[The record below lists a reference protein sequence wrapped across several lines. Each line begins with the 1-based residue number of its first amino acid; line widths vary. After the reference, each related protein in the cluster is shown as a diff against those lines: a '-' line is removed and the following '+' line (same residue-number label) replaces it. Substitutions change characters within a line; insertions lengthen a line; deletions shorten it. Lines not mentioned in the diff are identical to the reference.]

1 VFAFR
6 QGRNARVIPFQRY
19 TGDNTMIVADHVAEA
34 ILRYNVDKVFIDGVG
49 VGGGVVDRLVQMG
62 YSNVI
67 ITVLSSPKR
76 ATSTPISNGSLL
88 LYSLSNTLA

>member
-34 ILRYNVDKVFIDGVG
+34 IVRYNVDKVFIDGVG

-62 YSNVI
+62 YSSS
-67 ITVLSSPKR
+67 LSSLMPPL
-76 ATSTPISNGSLL
+76 TPVIFSREIFQTRLL
-88 LYSLSNTLA
+88 S